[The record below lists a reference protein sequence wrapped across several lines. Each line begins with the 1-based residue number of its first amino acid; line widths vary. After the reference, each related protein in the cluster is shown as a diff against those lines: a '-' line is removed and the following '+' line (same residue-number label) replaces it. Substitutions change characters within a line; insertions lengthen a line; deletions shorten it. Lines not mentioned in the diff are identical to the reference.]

1 MDAPADM
8 NSQSSSTEV
17 SVAAT
22 QKSHF
27 FINRAFA
34 LLWTG
39 QTISEFGSRITR
51 EGVPLAANL
60 VLGAT
65 ALQMGLLAALGMLP
79 ILLVSLLAGV
89 WVDRVRRR
97 PILIIT
103 DVSRAL
109 LLLSVPVAALLGV
122 LRIEQLYV
130 VTALVGAL
138 TVFFEVAHQSFLP
151 IIVRREHIVEGNS
164 KLSASSSLAEVG
176 GPALAGVLV
185 QAITAPFAILLDAL
199 SFLASALCIGLIRET
214 EPAPVAERQQLWR
227 DMREGLRMVLENPVL
242 RAIALS
248 TSTRSFFGG
257 TFAALYG
264 LYVIRVLKVTPALF
278 GVLVGMGGVGAL
290 LGAFMARPLVRRCGI
305 GPVLI
310 GSTLLSS
317 ALLLTTPLATGPQ
330 VGVVLLLLFAQL
342 LGDCAYEVYIIHST
356 SLLQMLVP
364 QGSLGRASASMQFLA
379 GGMVPL
385 GALLAGVVAE
395 AIGMRATLLIASLLA
410 FALSSAWLIFSP
422 VRGLRHLDDKEN

>member
-1 MDAPADM
+1 MDAPVDAHF
-8 NSQSSSTEV
+8 QSSSSKIPDE
-17 SVAAT
+17 AG
-22 QKSHF
+22 QKQRF

-51 EGVPLAANL
+51 EGLPLAANL

-65 ALQMGLLAALGMLP
+65 ALQMGLLAAFGMLP
-79 ILLVSLLAGV
+79 VLLVSLLAGV

-97 PILIIT
+97 PILIIA
-103 DVSRAL
+103 DIGRAL

-151 IIVRREHIVEGNS
+151 TIVRREQIVEGNS
-164 KLSASSSLAEVG
+164 KLSASGSLAEVG

-185 QAITAPFAILLDAL
+185 QAITAPFAILFDAL
-199 SFLASALCIGLIRET
+199 SFLASALCIGLIRDP
-214 EPAPVAERQQLWR
+214 EPAPVAEHQQFLR
-227 DMREGLRMVLENPVL
+227 DVREGLRMVLSNPVL

-248 TSTRSFFGG
+248 TSTRSFCGG

-264 LYVIRVLKVTPALF
+264 LYVIRVLKVTPSVF

-290 LGAFMARPLVRRCGI
+290 LGAFMARSLVRRCGI

-310 GSTLLSS
+310 GSALLSS
-317 ALLLTTPLATGPQ
+317 ALMLTTPLASGPQ
-330 VGVVLLLLFAQL
+330 LLVVLLLMLSQL
-342 LGDCAYEVYIIHST
+342 LGDCAYEIYIIHST

-364 QGSLGRASASMQFLA
+364 QGSLGRASASLQFLA

-385 GALLAGVVAE
+385 GALLSGVVAGM
-395 AIGMRATLLIASLLA
+395 IGMRATLLIASLLA
-410 FALSSAWLIFSP
+410 LLLSSAWLIFSP
-422 VRGLRHLDDKEN
+422 VRRLRMLDNEG